1 MKCSI
6 CGAGSKVVLFQERN
20 NEYKTVYSRIC
31 DRGHRFTTVEVPL
44 SLLADKRELACAQR
58 NIDRR
63 IARYLR
69 DEKIAQDSRPNKVVA
84 AEHGLTDTRVRQI
97 RASFLE
103 RANAMRV
110 AKIA

>member
-1 MKCSI
+1 MKCSV
-6 CGAGSKVVLFQERN
+6 CGAESLVFSSHSRPHEHQ
-20 NEYKTVYSRIC
+20 TVYTRIC
-31 DRGHRFTTVEVPL
+31 DRGHRFTTVEAPV
-44 SLLADKRELACAQR
+44 SLLADKRELACAVR

-69 DEKIAQDSRPNKVVA
+69 DVKIAQDSRPSKVVA

-103 RANAMRV
+103 RADAMRV